1 MNILD
6 SNLKKPYV
14 IIRLFQQCSWQYIFN
29 NMNDFTNSRNQ
40 NTIDEIW
47 FVEHDPVYTQG
58 KFVQKNYKKFI
69 HHIPVIQTNR
79 GGKITYHGPGQQVVY
94 LLLDLKRL
102 KMNIR
107 QLLFLIEYV
116 VLNTLFFFTMIGNN
130 IKTGI
135 YVEHKKICSIG
146 LRIKKYY
153 SLHGFAL
160 NVNMDLTPF
169 QYIHPCG
176 NKKIIM
182 TQMYTIN
189 NNISFNIV
197 QETLIKNFSLFFDVR
212 LISTPN
218 NINPIK
224 I

>member
-1 MNILD
+1 MNIF
-6 SNLKKPYV
+6 STNFKKPYV
-14 IIRLFQQCSWQYIFN
+14 IIRYFQQSSWQYVFD
-29 NMNDFTNSRNQ
+29 NMNYFTNSRNQ

-58 KFVQKNYKKFI
+58 QVFQKKNKKFI
-69 HHIPVIQTNR
+69 HDIPVIYANR
-79 GGKITYHGPGQQVVY
+79 GGKITYHGPGQQIVY

-116 VLNTLFFFTMIGNN
+116 VLNTLFSFTIIGNN
-130 IKTGI
+130 FKTGI

-169 QYIHPCG
+169 KYINPCG
-176 NKKIIM
+176 DAKIIM
-182 TQMYTIN
+182 TQMYTVK
-189 NNISFNIV
+189 NNISVNIV
-197 QETLIKNFSLFFDVR
+197 QKTLIKKFSLFFDVIS
-212 LISTPN
+212 ISTVN